1 MIEAPEARILCRQLN
16 ETVRG
21 KKITD
26 VYTQFSPHKFAWFT
40 GSSEEYAEQLS
51 GKTIP
56 GLGNGVL
63 QDILYHTHIHPKKKI
78 SADAMNNL
86 SDATSSVVTML
97 GFRLAERPADEEHP
111 FGHAR
116 YEYLSGLAVSALILI
131 IGVELAKSSLDKVL
145 HPAAVEFGWT
155 TAAVLAG
162 SILVKLWMSLFNTK
176 LGKTIH
182 SATLAATAAD
192 SRNDVIT
199 TSAVLLAALIEH
211 FTAFRADGW
220 MGLAVSCF
228 ILYSGV
234 GLAKDTISPLLGEN
248 ADPELREKIVDNI
261 RACPKVLGFHDL
273 MVHDYGPGQR
283 FASIHVEMD
292 RREDP
297 MECHEI
303 LDDLERECLKSHGVH
318 LVIHYDPIVTD
329 DPELDRMHVRVE
341 QLLHT
346 YDIRLGV
353 HDFRMVPGKGHVN
366 LIFDVVLPTDL
377 RGQEA
382 DITAALEKALNQN
395 SGVTYYPVITF
406 DQSGFN

>member
-1 MIEAPEARILCRQLN
+1 MTNWLLRTFIKNSDRSEDPKVRAAIGILSGIVGIVCNVLLCG
-16 ETVRG
+16 G
-21 KKITD
+21 KLAVGI
-26 VYTQFSPHKFAWFT
+26 AT
-40 GSSEEYAEQLS
+40 GSVSI
-51 GKTIP
+51 T
-56 GLGNGVL
+56 
-63 QDILYHTHIHPKKKI
+63 
-78 SADAMNNL
+78 ADAMNNL

-155 TAAVLAG
+155 TAAVLVG

-292 RREDP
+292 RREEP

-303 LDDLERECLKSHGVH
+303 IDDLERECLKSHGVH

>member
-1 MIEAPEARILCRQLN
+1 MTNWLLRTFIKNSDHSEDPKVRAAIGILSGIVGIVCNVLLCG
-16 ETVRG
+16 G
-21 KKITD
+21 KLAVGI
-26 VYTQFSPHKFAWFT
+26 AT
-40 GSSEEYAEQLS
+40 GSVSI
-51 GKTIP
+51 T
-56 GLGNGVL
+56 
-63 QDILYHTHIHPKKKI
+63 
-78 SADAMNNL
+78 ADAMNNL

-155 TAAVLAG
+155 TAAVLVG
-162 SILVKLWMSLFNTK
+162 SILVKLWMSLFNTR
-176 LGKTIH
+176 LSKTIH

-234 GLAKDTISPLLGEN
+234 GLAKDISPLLGEN

-303 LDDLERECLKSHGVH
+303 IDDLERECLKSHGVH
-318 LVIHYDPIVTD
+318 LVIHYDPVVTN

-382 DITAALEKALNQN
+382 DITAALEKALNQG

-406 DQSGFN
+406 DQSSFN

>member
-1 MIEAPEARILCRQLN
+1 MTNWLLRTFIKSSDHSEDPKVRAAIGILSGIVGIVCNVLLCG
-16 ETVRG
+16 G
-21 KKITD
+21 KLAVGI
-26 VYTQFSPHKFAWFT
+26 VT
-40 GSSEEYAEQLS
+40 GSVSI
-51 GKTIP
+51 T
-56 GLGNGVL
+56 
-63 QDILYHTHIHPKKKI
+63 
-78 SADAMNNL
+78 ADAMNNL

-155 TAAVLAG
+155 TAAVLVG
-162 SILVKLWMSLFNTK
+162 SILVKLWMSLFNTR
-176 LGKTIH
+176 LSKTIH

-303 LDDLERECLKSHGVH
+303 IDDLERECLKSHGVH
-318 LVIHYDPIVTD
+318 LVIHYDPVVTN

-382 DITAALEKALNQN
+382 DITAALEKALNQG

-406 DQSGFN
+406 DQSSFN

>member
-1 MIEAPEARILCRQLN
+1 MTNWLLRTFIKNSDHPEDPK
-16 ETVRG
+16 VRAAVG
-21 KKITD
+21 I
-26 VYTQFSPHKFAWFT
+26 
-40 GSSEEYAEQLS
+40 LS
-51 GKTIP
+51 GIVGIFCNILLFGGKLAV
-56 GLGNGVL
+56 GLLTRSVS
-63 QDILYHTHIHPKKKI
+63 IT
-78 SADAMNNL
+78 ADAMNNL

-97 GFRLAERPADEEHP
+97 GFRLAERPADNDHP
-111 FGHAR
+111 YGHAR

-145 HPAAVEFGWT
+145 HPADVIINWV
-155 TAAVLAG
+155 TAAVLIG

-303 LDDLERECLKSHGVH
+303 IDDLERECLKSHGVH

-406 DQSGFN
+406 DQSSFN

>member
-1 MIEAPEARILCRQLN
+1 MTNWLLRTFIKNSDHPEDPK
-16 ETVRG
+16 VRAAVG
-21 KKITD
+21 I
-26 VYTQFSPHKFAWFT
+26 
-40 GSSEEYAEQLS
+40 LS
-51 GKTIP
+51 GIVGIFCNILLFGGKLAV
-56 GLGNGVL
+56 GLLTRSVS
-63 QDILYHTHIHPKKKI
+63 IT
-78 SADAMNNL
+78 ADAMNNL

-97 GFRLAERPADEEHP
+97 GFRLAERPADNDHP
-111 FGHAR
+111 YGHAR

-145 HPAAVEFGWT
+145 HPADVIINWV
-155 TAAVLAG
+155 TAAVLIG

-292 RREDP
+292 RREEP

-303 LDDLERECLKSHGVH
+303 IDDLERECLKSHGVH

-382 DITAALEKALNQN
+382 DITAALEKALNQG

-406 DQSGFN
+406 DQSSFN

>member
-1 MIEAPEARILCRQLN
+1 MTNWLLRTFIKNSDHSEDPKVRAAIGILSGIVGIVCNVLLCG
-16 ETVRG
+16 G
-21 KKITD
+21 KLAVGI
-26 VYTQFSPHKFAWFT
+26 AT
-40 GSSEEYAEQLS
+40 GSVSI
-51 GKTIP
+51 T
-56 GLGNGVL
+56 
-63 QDILYHTHIHPKKKI
+63 
-78 SADAMNNL
+78 ADAMNNL

-155 TAAVLAG
+155 TAAVLVG
-162 SILVKLWMSLFNTK
+162 SILVKLWMSLFNTR
-176 LGKTIH
+176 LSKTIH

-303 LDDLERECLKSHGVH
+303 IDDLERECLKSHGVH
-318 LVIHYDPIVTD
+318 LVIHYDPVVTN

-382 DITAALEKALNQN
+382 DITSALEKALNQG

-406 DQSGFN
+406 DQSSFN

>member
-1 MIEAPEARILCRQLN
+1 MTNWLLRTFIKNSDHPEDPK
-16 ETVRG
+16 VR
-21 KKITD
+21 
-26 VYTQFSPHKFAWFT
+26 
-40 GSSEEYAEQLS
+40 YAIGILS
-51 GKTIP
+51 GIVGIFCNILLFGGKLAV
-56 GLGNGVL
+56 GLLTRSVS
-63 QDILYHTHIHPKKKI
+63 IA
-78 SADAMNNL
+78 ADAMNNL
-86 SDATSSVVTML
+86 SDATSSIVTML
-97 GFRLAERPADEEHP
+97 GFRLAERPADEDHP

-145 HPAAVEFGWT
+145 HPADVIINWV
-155 TAAVLAG
+155 TAAVLIG
-162 SILVKLWMSLFNTK
+162 SILVKLWMALFNSK
-176 LGKTIH
+176 LGSIIH

-199 TSAVLLAALIEH
+199 TSAVLLATVIEH
-211 FTAFRADGW
+211 FTSFRADGW

-273 MVHDYGPGQR
+273 IVHDYGPGQR

-303 LDDLERECLKSHGVH
+303 IDDLERECLKSHGVH

-353 HDFRMVPGKGHVN
+353 HDFRIVPGKGHVN

-382 DITAALEKALNQN
+382 DITAALEKALNQD

-406 DQSGFN
+406 DQSNFN

>member
-1 MIEAPEARILCRQLN
+1 MTNWLLRTFVKNWNQPEDPQ
-16 ETVRG
+16 VRASVGIFAGLVGIFCNLLLFGG
-21 KKITD
+21 KLAIGLLTASVSIT
-26 VYTQFSPHKFAWFT
+26 
-40 GSSEEYAEQLS
+40 
-51 GKTIP
+51 
-56 GLGNGVL
+56 
-63 QDILYHTHIHPKKKI
+63 
-78 SADAMNNL
+78 ADAMNNL

-116 YEYLSGLAVSALILI
+116 YEYLSGLAVAALILI
-131 IGVELAKSSLDKVL
+131 IGVELGKSSIDKIL
-145 HPAAVEFGWT
+145 HPAPVDFGWV
-155 TAAVLAG
+155 TAAVLIG
-162 SILVKLWMSLFNTK
+162 SILVKLWMSIFNTK
-176 LGKTIH
+176 LGNTIR
-182 SATLAATAAD
+182 SATLTATAAD

-303 LDDLERECLKSHGVH
+303 IDDLERECLKNYGTH
-318 LVIHYDPIVTD
+318 LVIHYDPVVTD
-329 DPELDRMHVRVE
+329 DPEVNSTKKLVNTIIKVR
-341 QLLHT
+341 
-346 YDIRLGV
+346 DGRLTI
-353 HDFRMVPGKGHVN
+353 HDFRMVDDGESVKMS
-366 LIFDVVLPTDL
+366 FDMILPEDL
-377 RGQEA
+377 RGQEQSIKETVEKALDSLDSKKYYA
-382 DITAALEKALNQN
+382 DIT
-395 SGVTYYPVITF
+395 F
-406 DQSGFN
+406 DMESEGAKED

>member
-1 MIEAPEARILCRQLN
+1 MTNWLLRTFIKNSDHSEDPKVRAAIGILSGIVGIVCNVLLCG
-16 ETVRG
+16 G
-21 KKITD
+21 KLAVGI
-26 VYTQFSPHKFAWFT
+26 AT
-40 GSSEEYAEQLS
+40 GSVSI
-51 GKTIP
+51 T
-56 GLGNGVL
+56 
-63 QDILYHTHIHPKKKI
+63 
-78 SADAMNNL
+78 ADAMNNL

-155 TAAVLAG
+155 TAAVLVG
-162 SILVKLWMSLFNTK
+162 SILVKLWMSLFNTR
-176 LGKTIH
+176 LSKTIH
-182 SATLAATAAD
+182 SATQAATAAD
-192 SRNDVIT
+192 RRNDVIT

-261 RACPKVLGFHDL
+261 RACPKVLGFHEL

-303 LDDLERECLKSHGVH
+303 IDDLERECLKSHGVH
-318 LVIHYDPIVTD
+318 LVIHYDPVVTN

-382 DITAALEKALNQN
+382 DITAALEKALNQG

-406 DQSGFN
+406 DQSSFN

>member
-1 MIEAPEARILCRQLN
+1 MTNWLLRTFIRNSEDLEDSKVRAAVGQLAGIVGILCNILLFS
-16 ETVRG
+16 G
-21 KKITD
+21 KLA
-26 VYTQFSPHKFAWFT
+26 VGLFT
-40 GSSEEYAEQLS
+40 GSVSI
-51 GKTIP
+51 T
-56 GLGNGVL
+56 
-63 QDILYHTHIHPKKKI
+63 
-78 SADAMNNL
+78 ADAMNNL

-97 GFRLAERPADEEHP
+97 GFRLAERPADEDHP

-131 IGVELAKSSLDKVL
+131 IGVELGKTSLDKIL
-145 HPAAVEFGWT
+145 HPASVDFGWV
-155 TAAVLAG
+155 TAAVLVG
-162 SILVKLWMSLFNTK
+162 SILVKLWMSLFNSA
-176 LGKTIH
+176 LGKKIH

-220 MGLAVSCF
+220 MGLAVSFF

-303 LDDLERECLKSHGVH
+303 IDDLERECLKSHGVH
-318 LVIHYDPIVTD
+318 LVIHYDPVVTN

-382 DITAALEKALNQN
+382 DITAALEKALNQG

-406 DQSGFN
+406 DQSSFN

>member
-1 MIEAPEARILCRQLN
+1 MTNWLLRTFIKNSGHPEDPKVRAAVGILSGIVGIFCNILLFG
-16 ETVRG
+16 G
-21 KKITD
+21 KLAVGI
-26 VYTQFSPHKFAWFT
+26 AT
-40 GSSEEYAEQLS
+40 GSVSI
-51 GKTIP
+51 T
-56 GLGNGVL
+56 
-63 QDILYHTHIHPKKKI
+63 
-78 SADAMNNL
+78 ADAMNNL

-97 GFRLAERPADEEHP
+97 GFRLAERPADNDHP
-111 FGHAR
+111 YGHAR

-145 HPAAVEFGWT
+145 HPADVIINWV
-155 TAAVLAG
+155 TAAVLIG
-162 SILVKLWMSLFNTK
+162 SILVKLWMSLFNTR

-303 LDDLERECLKSHGVH
+303 IDDLERECLKSHGVH

-382 DITAALEKALNQN
+382 DITAALEKALNQG

-406 DQSGFN
+406 DQSSFN

>member
-1 MIEAPEARILCRQLN
+1 MTNWLLRTFIKNSDHSEDPK
-16 ETVRG
+16 VRAAIG
-21 KKITD
+21 I
-26 VYTQFSPHKFAWFT
+26 
-40 GSSEEYAEQLS
+40 LS
-51 GKTIP
+51 GIV
-56 GLGNGVL
+56 GIVCNVL
-63 QDILYHTHIHPKKKI
+63 LCAAPPAAPRAPPPATNT
-78 SADAMNNL
+78 ADATNNL
-86 SDATSSVVTML
+86 PDATTSAVTML

-155 TAAVLAG
+155 TAAVLVG
-162 SILVKLWMSLFNTK
+162 SILVKLWMSLFNTR
-176 LGKTIH
+176 LSKTIH

-303 LDDLERECLKSHGVH
+303 IDDLERECLKSHGVH
-318 LVIHYDPIVTD
+318 LVIHYDPVVTN

-382 DITAALEKALNQN
+382 DITAALEKALNQG

-406 DQSGFN
+406 DQSNFN

>member
-1 MIEAPEARILCRQLN
+1 MTNWLLRTFIKNSDRSEDPKVRAAIGILSGIVGIVCNVLLCG
-16 ETVRG
+16 G
-21 KKITD
+21 KLAVGI
-26 VYTQFSPHKFAWFT
+26 AT
-40 GSSEEYAEQLS
+40 GSVSI
-51 GKTIP
+51 T
-56 GLGNGVL
+56 
-63 QDILYHTHIHPKKKI
+63 
-78 SADAMNNL
+78 ADAMNNL

-155 TAAVLAG
+155 TAAVLVG
-162 SILVKLWMSLFNTK
+162 SILVKLWMSLFNTR
-176 LGKTIH
+176 LSKTIH

-303 LDDLERECLKSHGVH
+303 IDDLERECLKSHGVH

-382 DITAALEKALNQN
+382 DITAALEKALNQG

-406 DQSGFN
+406 DQSNFN

>member
-1 MIEAPEARILCRQLN
+1 MTNLLLHTFVKNWDHPEDPQ
-16 ETVRG
+16 VRASVGIFAGLVGIFCNLLLFGG
-21 KKITD
+21 KLAVGLLTSSVSIT
-26 VYTQFSPHKFAWFT
+26 
-40 GSSEEYAEQLS
+40 
-51 GKTIP
+51 
-56 GLGNGVL
+56 
-63 QDILYHTHIHPKKKI
+63 
-78 SADAMNNL
+78 ADALNNL

-116 YEYLSGLAVSALILI
+116 YEYLSGLAVAALILI
-131 IGVELAKSSLDKVL
+131 IGVELGKSSIDKIL
-145 HPAAVEFGWT
+145 HPAPVDFGWV
-155 TAAVLAG
+155 TAAVLIG
-162 SILVKLWMSLFNTK
+162 SILVKLWMSVFNTK

-182 SATLAATAAD
+182 SATLTATAAD

-199 TSAVLLAALIEH
+199 TAAVLVAALIEH
-211 FTAFRADGW
+211 FTSFAADGW
-220 MGLAVSCF
+220 MGLLVSAF
-228 ILYSGV
+228 ILYSGI
-234 GLAKDTISPLLGEN
+234 GLARDTISPLLGEN
-248 ADPELREKIVDNI
+248 ADPELREKIVDKI

-303 LDDLERECLKSHGVH
+303 IDDLERECLKSHGVH
-318 LVIHYDPIVTD
+318 LVIHYDPIATD

-377 RGQEA
+377 RGQEHR
-382 DITAALEKALNQN
+382 ITESLEQALNQG
-395 SGVTYYPVITF
+395 SSVRYYPIITF
-406 DQSGFN
+406 DQSSFN

>member
-1 MIEAPEARILCRQLN
+1 MTNWLLHTFIKNSDHPEDPK
-16 ETVRG
+16 VRAAVG
-21 KKITD
+21 I
-26 VYTQFSPHKFAWFT
+26 
-40 GSSEEYAEQLS
+40 LS
-51 GKTIP
+51 GIVGIFCNILLFGGKLAV
-56 GLGNGVL
+56 GLLTRSVS
-63 QDILYHTHIHPKKKI
+63 IT
-78 SADAMNNL
+78 ADAMNNL

-303 LDDLERECLKSHGVH
+303 IDDLERECLKSHGVH

-382 DITAALEKALNQN
+382 NITAALEKALNQN

-406 DQSGFN
+406 DQSSFN

>member
-1 MIEAPEARILCRQLN
+1 MTNWLLRTFIKNSDHSEDPKVRAAIGILSGIVGIVCNVLLCG
-16 ETVRG
+16 G
-21 KKITD
+21 KLAVGI
-26 VYTQFSPHKFAWFT
+26 AT
-40 GSSEEYAEQLS
+40 GSVSI
-51 GKTIP
+51 T
-56 GLGNGVL
+56 
-63 QDILYHTHIHPKKKI
+63 
-78 SADAMNNL
+78 ADAMNNL

-155 TAAVLAG
+155 TAAVLVG
-162 SILVKLWMSLFNTK
+162 SILVKLWMSLFNTR
-176 LGKTIH
+176 LSKTIH

-199 TSAVLLAALIEH
+199 TSAVLLAVLIEH

-303 LDDLERECLKSHGVH
+303 IDDLERECLKSHGVH
-318 LVIHYDPIVTD
+318 LVIHYDPVVTN

-382 DITAALEKALNQN
+382 DITAALEKALNQG

-406 DQSGFN
+406 DQSSFN

>member
-1 MIEAPEARILCRQLN
+1 MTNWLLRTFVKNWNQPEDPQ
-16 ETVRG
+16 VRASVGIFAGLVGIFCNLLLFGG
-21 KKITD
+21 KLAVGLLTASVSIT
-26 VYTQFSPHKFAWFT
+26 
-40 GSSEEYAEQLS
+40 
-51 GKTIP
+51 
-56 GLGNGVL
+56 
-63 QDILYHTHIHPKKKI
+63 
-78 SADAMNNL
+78 ADALNNL

-116 YEYLSGLAVSALILI
+116 YEYLSGLAVAALILI
-131 IGVELAKSSLDKVL
+131 IGVELGKSSIDKIL
-145 HPAAVEFGWT
+145 HPTPVDFGWV
-155 TAAVLAG
+155 TAAVLIG
-162 SILVKLWMSLFNTK
+162 SILIKLWMSLFNTK
-176 LGKTIH
+176 LGKIIH
-182 SATLAATAAD
+182 SATLTATAAD

-199 TSAVLLAALIEH
+199 TAAVLTAALIEH
-211 FTAFRADGW
+211 FTAFAADGW
-220 MGLAVSCF
+220 MGLLVSAF

-248 ADPELREKIVDNI
+248 ADPELREKIVDKI

-297 MECHEI
+297 MESHEI
-303 LDDLERECLKSHGVH
+303 IDDLERECLKSHGVH
-318 LVIHYDPIVTD
+318 LVIHYDPIVTN

-377 RGQEA
+377 RGQE
-382 DITAALEKALNQN
+382 DRITASLEQSLNQN
-395 SGVTYYPVITF
+395 SSVRYYPVITF
-406 DQSGFN
+406 DQSSFN

>member
-1 MIEAPEARILCRQLN
+1 MTNWLLRTFIKNSDRSEDPKVRAAIGILSGIVGIVCNVLLCG
-16 ETVRG
+16 G
-21 KKITD
+21 KLA
-26 VYTQFSPHKFAWFT
+26 VGVAT
-40 GSSEEYAEQLS
+40 GSVSI
-51 GKTIP
+51 T
-56 GLGNGVL
+56 
-63 QDILYHTHIHPKKKI
+63 
-78 SADAMNNL
+78 ADAMNNL

-97 GFRLAERPADEEHP
+97 GFRLAERPADGEHP

-155 TAAVLAG
+155 TAAVLVG
-162 SILVKLWMSLFNTK
+162 SILVKLWMSLFNTR
-176 LGKTIH
+176 LSKTIH

-303 LDDLERECLKSHGVH
+303 IDDLERECLKSHGVH

-382 DITAALEKALNQN
+382 DITAALEKALNQG

-406 DQSGFN
+406 DQSSFN

>member
-1 MIEAPEARILCRQLN
+1 MTNWLLRTFIKNSDHPEDPK
-16 ETVRG
+16 VRAAVG
-21 KKITD
+21 I
-26 VYTQFSPHKFAWFT
+26 
-40 GSSEEYAEQLS
+40 LS
-51 GKTIP
+51 GIVGIFCNILLFGGKLAV
-56 GLGNGVL
+56 GLLTRSVS
-63 QDILYHTHIHPKKKI
+63 IT
-78 SADAMNNL
+78 ADAMNNL

-97 GFRLAERPADEEHP
+97 GFRLAERPADNDHP
-111 FGHAR
+111 YGHAR

-145 HPAAVEFGWT
+145 HPADVIINWV
-155 TAAVLAG
+155 TAAVLIG

-199 TSAVLLAALIEH
+199 TSAVLLASLIEH

-292 RREDP
+292 RREEP

-303 LDDLERECLKSHGVH
+303 IDDLERECLKSHGVH

-406 DQSGFN
+406 DQSSFN

>member
-1 MIEAPEARILCRQLN
+1 MTNWLLRTFIKNSDRSEDPKVRAAIGILSGIVGIVCNVLLCG
-16 ETVRG
+16 G
-21 KKITD
+21 KLAVGI
-26 VYTQFSPHKFAWFT
+26 AT
-40 GSSEEYAEQLS
+40 GSVSI
-51 GKTIP
+51 T
-56 GLGNGVL
+56 
-63 QDILYHTHIHPKKKI
+63 
-78 SADAMNNL
+78 ADAMNNL

-155 TAAVLAG
+155 TAAVLVG
-162 SILVKLWMSLFNTK
+162 SILVKLWMSLFNTR
-176 LGKTIH
+176 LSKTIH

-303 LDDLERECLKSHGVH
+303 IDDLERECLKSHGVH
-318 LVIHYDPIVTD
+318 LVIHYDPIVTN

-382 DITAALEKALNQN
+382 DITAALEKALNQG
-395 SGVTYYPVITF
+395 SGVTYYPMITF
-406 DQSGFN
+406 DQSSFN

>member
-1 MIEAPEARILCRQLN
+1 MTNWLLRTFIKNSDRSEDPKVRAAIGILSGIVGIVCNVLLCG
-16 ETVRG
+16 G
-21 KKITD
+21 KLAVGI
-26 VYTQFSPHKFAWFT
+26 AT
-40 GSSEEYAEQLS
+40 GSVSI
-51 GKTIP
+51 T
-56 GLGNGVL
+56 
-63 QDILYHTHIHPKKKI
+63 
-78 SADAMNNL
+78 ADAMNNL

-155 TAAVLAG
+155 TAAVLVG
-162 SILVKLWMSLFNTK
+162 SILVKLWMSLFNTR
-176 LGKTIH
+176 LSKTIH

-273 MVHDYGPGQR
+273 IVHDYGPGQR

-303 LDDLERECLKSHGVH
+303 IDDLERECLKSHGVH

-382 DITAALEKALNQN
+382 DITAALEKALNQG

-406 DQSGFN
+406 DQSSFN

>member
-1 MIEAPEARILCRQLN
+1 MTNLLLRTFVRNWDHPEDPQ
-16 ETVRG
+16 VRASVGIFAGLVGIFCNLLLFGG
-21 KKITD
+21 KLAIGLLTASVSIT
-26 VYTQFSPHKFAWFT
+26 
-40 GSSEEYAEQLS
+40 
-51 GKTIP
+51 
-56 GLGNGVL
+56 
-63 QDILYHTHIHPKKKI
+63 
-78 SADAMNNL
+78 ADAMNNL

-116 YEYLSGLAVSALILI
+116 YEYLSGLAVAALILI
-131 IGVELAKSSLDKVL
+131 IGVELGKSSIDKIL
-145 HPAAVEFGWT
+145 HPAPVDFGWV
-155 TAAVLAG
+155 TAAVLIG
-162 SILVKLWMSLFNTK
+162 SILVKLWMSVFNTK
-176 LGKTIH
+176 LGNTIR
-182 SATLAATAAD
+182 SATLTATAAD

-220 MGLAVSCF
+220 MGLLVSAF

-234 GLAKDTISPLLGEN
+234 GLARDTISPLLGET
-248 ADPELREKIVDNI
+248 ADPELREKIVDKI

-297 MECHEI
+297 IECHEI
-303 LDDLERECLKSHGVH
+303 IDDLERECLKSHGVH
-318 LVIHYDPIVTD
+318 LVIHYDPVVTD
-329 DPELDRMHVRVE
+329 DPELDRMHIRVE

-377 RGQEA
+377 RGQEEN
-382 DITAALEKALNQN
+382 ITDSLEKALNQD
-395 SGVTYYPVITF
+395 SAVKYYPVITF
-406 DQSGFN
+406 DQSSFN